1 MQWILKTQRVLVGLA
16 AGACWTGASV
26 RAQDVATPPHPAPTE
41 ASASA
46 PVSTP
51 DDSTQPNTVSKPPP
65 KWGYVVGAAVV
76 LAPPYP
82 GAGFNTSKVR
92 PLLAM
97 QYGRIRISTSRAHA
111 MLGFGSDVAGSGVSA
126 DLLESRRWRFGVAF
140 RIDSGRKS
148 AEAQQLTGLP
158 NIESTLLGRAYASYA
173 LTDRWSLSGN
183 VSQDFLN
190 RGGGTTLGHGLGYRA
205 PLKLLGQHTEW
216 TAGLGLTYMS
226 AERLKT
232 RYGITTEQ
240 SATTGLPAFTPRA
253 GYADFG
259 TGVGLTTTI
268 GPSWVFFAN
277 TSWTHLLGDAARS
290 PLTLDSRSRFT
301 SIGLA
306 YRCCR

>member
-1 MQWILKTQRVLVGLA
+1 MQWILKARRALVVLA
-16 AGACWTGASV
+16 ACACWSGTAV
-26 RAQDVATPPHPAPTE
+26 RAQAAATP
-41 ASASA
+41 ASPASA
-46 PVSTP
+46 PASPASAP
-51 DDSTQPNTVSKPPP
+51 DDSAQPDASGKPAPR
-65 KWGYVVGAAVV
+65 WGYVVGAALA

-82 GAGFNTSKVR
+82 GAGFTTSKVR

-97 QYGRIRISTSRAHA
+97 QYGRFRISTSRANA
-111 MLGFGSDVAGSGVSA
+111 MLGFGNDVAGSGVSA
-126 DLLESRRWRFGVAF
+126 DLLESKRWRFGLSF

-158 NIESTLLGRAYASYA
+158 NIESTLIGRAYASYA

-216 TAGLGLTYMS
+216 TAGLGWTTMN

-232 RYGITTEQ
+232 RYGITPEQ

-259 TGVGLTTTI
+259 AGVGLTTTI
-268 GPSWVFFAN
+268 GPSWVLFAN
-277 TSWTHLLGDAARS
+277 TSWTRLLGDAARS
-290 PLTLDSRSRFT
+290 PLTLDSHSRFAA
-301 SIGLA
+301 IGLA